1 MMVLGQRRTHE
12 SRKSEEAREGVRV
25 SERSWTWLVYVEM
38 NRPDR
43 LLRNHDGTTLKM
55 QATRNQNVFKSP
67 YYRGVQLW
75 ERLPNVTRTLHE
87 KKEFKHN
94 LKGIEL

>member
-1 MMVLGQRRTHE
+1 MNMFTQKHNPE
-12 SRKSEEAREGVRV
+12 
-25 SERSWTWLVYVEM
+25 YVEM

-43 LLRNHDGTTLKM
+43 LLRNHDGTKFKI
-55 QATRNQNVFKSP
+55 QATRNQKVFKSP

-75 ERLPNVTRTLHE
+75 ERLPNVTQTLHE